1 MPLYDF
7 GSVDETNPTTSY
19 NWGYDPVQY
28 NVPEG
33 SFSSQPNDPYQRILE
48 LQQVIDAY
56 HKADLSLIMDVV
68 YNHVYLSDEFAFER
82 IVPGYFYRY
91 DQDRQRT
98 NGTFCGNDVA
108 SERAMVRNYIKQSV
122 KQWVQLYGFDGFRF
136 DLMGIL
142 DRQTMM
148 EIQ

>member
-7 GSVDETNPTTSY
+7 GSVDETNPTADY

-48 LQQVIDAY
+48 LQRVIDAY
-56 HKADLSLIMDVV
+56 HEADLSLIMDVV

-82 IVPGYFYRY
+82 IVLAISIAMTRIANEP
-91 DQDRQRT
+91 T
-98 NGTFCGNDVA
+98 EPSVGT
-108 SERAMVRNYIKQSV
+108 M
-122 KQWVQLYGFDGFRF
+122 
-136 DLMGIL
+136 
-142 DRQTMM
+142 
-148 EIQ
+148 